1 MSVRVEFLGIP
12 RQRAGVSSVNV
23 EAKTLGDAIDQLQQ
37 MLPDFAADCLEDGQL
52 RRGVLA
58 NINGTMFTTEVRMP
72 LRSGDT
78 LMILSAD
85 AGG

>member
-12 RQRAGVSSVNV
+12 RERAGVGSVTV
-23 EAKTLGDAIDQLQQ
+23 EAKTLGDAIEQLRQ
-37 MLPDFAADCLEDGQL
+37 MLPEFAADCLQDGEL
-52 RRGVLA
+52 RRGYLA
-58 NINGTMFTTEVRMP
+58 SINGIMFTTEARMP

-85 AGG
+85 VGG